1 MLDMLENILEDAP
14 CFLKVWS
21 AQCLDWPIVIRA
33 HAPRHTSPQD
43 SPSGVSEGQSM
54 PHCDGCSER
63 GPLTLRV
70 FSNCELIR
78 VTIPSAAMK
87 DSRERTWV

>member
-1 MLDMLENILEDAP
+1 MPGGMCVAGAP
-14 CFLKVWS
+14 
-21 AQCLDWPIVIRA
+21 
-33 HAPRHTSPQD
+33 
-43 SPSGVSEGQSM
+43 EGQSM

-78 VTIPSAAMK
+78 VTIPSAAMN
-87 DSRERTWV
+87 DSLDRT